1 MGILKVGKV
10 VETVELLKVVDVV
23 EELEVVEDVEVQV
36 GMVGEEAVKVAE
48 VVEVVIS
55 TYCMGGGLGHR
66 LYLAGW
72 ANDCQPEVQI
82 VTLNELNSATTSNF
96 HKKGTRKSLSVLFY
110 VFVVVLADVVVVVA
124 ACIY

>member
-1 MGILKVGKV
+1 M
-10 VETVELLKVVDVV
+10 V

-36 GMVGEEAVKVAE
+36 VMVVEELEVVESVKVAE

-96 HKKGTRKSLSVLFY
+96 HKKGTRKSLSVQFV